1 MRKGRLSW
9 SRGWTPWIQLLEMTT
24 MMMRMTSEVQY
35 KNPEILLLMFLSY
48 CVFAFLLISQF
59 CMLSRMRI
67 HQLNN
72 LQDCSAC
79 IPNSTKHFSPLSSLQ
94 HLGYY
99 GCLSFYPS
107 CIDSL
112 SLGHALQSISM
123 HSPPVHWISRPTLAT
138 YLYLTNICKACDFH
152 FYAQLLLDYGQVMH
166 FHFWKK
172 NVNWHN
178 LV

>member
-48 CVFAFLLISQF
+48 CVFASLLISQF

-67 HQLNN
+67 HQLDN

-79 IPNSTKHFSPLSSLQ
+79 IPNSTKNFFPLSSLH

-99 GCLSFYPS
+99 DCLGLYPS

-112 SLGHALQSISM
+112 SLGQSLLSTSM
-123 HSPPVHWISRPTLAT
+123 HSFPVHWISRPTLSTDYTKPIYASH
-138 YLYLTNICKACDFH
+138 DFH
-152 FYAQLLLDYGQVMH
+152 MHDYYLIVVGW
-166 FHFWKK
+166 FIFTFFKRW
-172 NVNWHN
+172 NCII
-178 LV
+178 